1 MTLNHARRKF
11 LKHSAAVAS
20 TSLCIPGSLGA
31 LGEFT
36 LQGEDKFVRSICE
49 MCSSRCPIEVR
60 VVNGKPIWLQGNPY
74 AKEIGSSLC
83 ARGVAGASQ
92 LYDQDRLVT
101 PLIRVG
107 KRGENKWREA
117 SYEEAITLIVTN
129 LAELKKRYG
138 AQSVLFSS
146 KTGTHYNFV
155 RSFAANFGSPN
166 VFSHWSSCPI
176 AIESAFEH
184 TFGEKL
190 HCDFE
195 HATYIVNFGHNL
207 FEGLDI
213 TLTKAMAH
221 FAADASKKLVV
232 LDPRFSLIASKA
244 NEWHPIKPGSDL
256 AFVLSLLHV
265 WLRDE
270 KYNQTFVKRYCIGLE
285 ALKQST
291 KETTPQ
297 WQQTY
302 TGIDANIVERIADEL
317 YHAAPKC
324 ILDWGHKAT
333 TSPAEYQRSRAIIIA
348 NVLMGNVEQEGGIYF
363 AKTPKRINMLV
374 QENIIP
380 LLNDPFPIPLVNIPR
395 IDGAGEK
402 GANALVFK
410 NHGVLTAIP
419 EAILTSKPYPIKGWF
434 ITRHNPL
441 ITVAN
446 PKKMKE
452 AMETLAFI
460 VVSDIYLS
468 DTAMMADVVLPE
480 ATYLERDE
488 SIALYVS
495 STPSYAMRN
504 ETIPAIHHTQSTFEI
519 LRTLADRLGFGD
531 VYAWK
536 SMPQLRA
543 YQAKGNDVLL
553 ENLLRRGYV
562 SFDVPPLFAREHTSV
577 DRFCERFSKAK
588 AFVDSNGEI
597 SSLLDH
603 LKTPSG
609 KIELY
614 SAHVE
619 SLFKGFGVPRAMN
632 MDVTGKYPYTLISGK
647 SAIHTNGHTQNVPY
661 LHMLM
666 ADNPIWM
673 HPSTAAKHG
682 LQQGDTCYL
691 ENEISKEKV
700 HVFITE
706 GIRPDTLFAYMGFGR
721 EAPKMHRT
729 NHVGLSPSKLLA
741 LKNAPICGAMI
752 TNTGVSIVKV

>member
-1 MTLNHARRKF
+1 MRLNHERREF
-11 LKHSAAVAS
+11 LKHSIAVAS
-20 TSLCIPGSLGA
+20 TSWCIPGSLGA
-31 LGEFT
+31 LGTFT
-36 LQGEDKFVRSICE
+36 LGVEDKFVRSICE

-92 LYDQDRLVT
+92 LYDPDRLVT

-117 SYEEAITLIVTN
+117 SYDEALDLIATKLN
-129 LAELKKRYG
+129 ELKKHYG

-146 KTGTHYNFV
+146 KTGTHYPFI

-184 TFGEKL
+184 TFGETL

-195 HATYIVNFGHNL
+195 HAAYIVNFGHNL

-213 TLTKAMAH
+213 APTKAMAH

-232 LDPRFSLIASKA
+232 LDPRFSIIASKA
-244 NEWHPIKPGSDL
+244 DEWYPIKPGSDL

-265 WLRDE
+265 WLRDG

-285 ALKQST
+285 ALKKST

-297 WQQTY
+297 WQESY
-302 TGIDANIVERIADEL
+302 TGIAAHVVERIADEL
-317 YHAAPKC
+317 YRSAPKC

-348 NVLMGNVEQEGGIYF
+348 NALMGNVEQEGGIYF
-363 AKTPKRINMLV
+363 AKTPKRINALV
-374 QENIIP
+374 QETIIP
-380 LLNDPFPIPLVNIPR
+380 LLNDPFPIPPVLIPR

-402 GANALVFK
+402 GEHALVFK

-419 EAILTSKPYPIKGWF
+419 EAILTSNPYAIKGWF
-434 ITRHNPL
+434 ISRHNPL

-446 PKKMKE
+446 TAKMKE
-452 AMETLAFI
+452 AMEALEFI
-460 VVSDIYLS
+460 VVNDIYLS

-488 SIALYVS
+488 SLSLYVS

-504 ETIPAIHHTQSTFEI
+504 GAIVAIHHTQSIFEI
-519 LRTLADRLGFGD
+519 LRTLADRIGFGD

-543 YQAKGNDVLL
+543 YQAKGNEELL
-553 ENLLRRGYV
+553 KNLLKRGYV
-562 SFDVPPLFAREHTSV
+562 SFDIPPLFVRERTSV
-577 DRFCERFSKAK
+577 ERFCERYAKAK
-588 AFVDSNGEI
+588 AFVDNHGEI
-597 SSLLDH
+597 SSFLDH

-614 SAHVE
+614 SDQVE

-632 MDVTGKYPYTLISGK
+632 MDVMGKHPYTLISGK

-682 LQQGDTCYL
+682 LKQGDTCYIQ
-691 ENEISKEKV
+691 NEISKEKV
-700 HVFITE
+700 NVFITE

-721 EAPKMHRT
+721 EAPQMHRAH
-729 NHVGLSPSKLLA
+729 HVGLNPSKLLT
-741 LKNAPICGAMI
+741 LKTAPICAAMI
-752 TNTGVSIVKV
+752 TNVGVSIVRV